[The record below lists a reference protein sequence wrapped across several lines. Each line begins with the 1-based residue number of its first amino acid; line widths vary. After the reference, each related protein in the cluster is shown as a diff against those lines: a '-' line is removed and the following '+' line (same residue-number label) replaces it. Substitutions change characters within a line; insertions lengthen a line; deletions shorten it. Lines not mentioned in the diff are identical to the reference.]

1 VLPWFGL
8 GLAERRSGRFLAR
21 QPQGAFVISSKFD
34 KLLRASRDNQSK
46 MYFPLGTSLNT
57 PYVDYSA
64 DGVLRSIE
72 DSLQRMRLDRLDIR
86 VRPRSVAR

>member
-1 VLPWFGL
+1 
-8 GLAERRSGRFLAR
+8 
-21 QPQGAFVISSKFD
+21 
-34 KLLRASRDNQSK
+34 

-57 PYVDYSA
+57 PYFDYSA

-72 DSLQRMRLDRLDIR
+72 DSLQRMRFDRLDIR